1 MESLNINVSAE
12 VNEEVEK
19 EELQLFI
26 CPEEGYRRS
35 FQRYG
40 SLQNHVLYGRH
51 DKEREKVCLI
61 DRAKQ
66 GYAMRLEMQYGA
78 VPSKQS
84 SYIYVEDED
93 GVVTEMGW
101 ALQQQRAKTRFN
113 VKQKEFLCKK
123 FEEGGITGNKHKP
136 DDVAQE
142 MRTAKD
148 AMGKRVFAAEEFL
161 SSKQI
166 ASFFFRLAAKKRNV
180 TSSDIEAMDAVEAQI
195 ELRETMIGSL
205 VPHPVT
211 YDDLVLCGISK
222 EKLSRL
228 KLEKLKN
235 ICSYLGVDATSA
247 RNKIQYV
254 DLLFQYVQNCKC
266 SKAPKQN

>member
-1 MESLNINVSAE
+1 MLAPSETDFRWIETDAGLGDFVPVHKASSFKCNAKESGNGEMESLNINVSAE

-26 CPEEGYRRS
+26 CHEEGCRRS

-78 VPSKQS
+78 VPSKQP

-148 AMGKRVFAAEEFL
+148 AMGKRVFAAEEF
-161 SSKQI
+161 I
-166 ASFFFRLAAKKRNV
+166 
-180 TSSDIEAMDAVEAQI
+180 IEANCFFLFSPGCKKAQCH
-195 ELRETMIGSL
+195 L
-205 VPHPVT
+205 V
-211 YDDLVLCGISK
+211 
-222 EKLSRL
+222 
-228 KLEKLKN
+228 
-235 ICSYLGVDATSA
+235 
-247 RNKIQYV
+247 
-254 DLLFQYVQNCKC
+254 
-266 SKAPKQN
+266 